1 MNARNVA
8 SPARGPRRWTGV
20 TPPQHATRRTVLASG
35 AALTAALTAA
45 SSLTAAARAG
55 GSSPTRH
62 QVFQHGVASGD
73 PLPDAVV
80 LWTRVTPTPG
90 AVPGS
95 GLGSGVRVLWEVS
108 SDERF
113 RTVVRRGRVVTSA
126 ARDHTVKVDARGL
139 DPERWYWYRF
149 TALGRTS
156 PVGRTRTAPAVG
168 TTPANL
174 RLGFASCS
182 NWPAGLFAAYRGLAE
197 RRDLHAIVHLGDYLY
212 ESGSSDVRA
221 HQPEREIVALS
232 DYRARHGQYKTDPDL
247 QAAHAVAPWIV
258 TWDDHEVTNDSWSD
272 GAENHQPDT
281 EGDYAARKARAHR
294 AYDEWMPVRMD
305 GTARL
310 DDGTRL
316 YRRLRF
322 GTLAELSM
330 LDLRSHRSEQIS
342 GTGTDTGVDDPAR
355 TITGEPQMRWLLD
368 GLQQDRARWKVVGT
382 SVMFAPL
389 KVAALPRDVVA
400 AINTLSPLLPQDGV
414 YANPDQWDGYTADRR
429 TVLDHLVQN
438 AVQDTVFLTGDIH
451 SAWAIE
457 VPTDVGAYPVA
468 PTAAV
473 EFVCTSVTSD
483 NLKDAL
489 GTPSR
494 SAPNLA
500 AEQAILAANPHIKY
514 LNFDDHGFCV
524 LDLTAERAQCDWFVI
539 GSRTEADTPI
549 TWTRS
554 FRTSSG
560 SSRVEEVD
568 APVA

>member
-1 MNARNVA
+1 MN
-8 SPARGPRRWTGV
+8 P
-20 TPPQHATRRTVLASG
+20 TPATRRTVLASS
-35 AALTAALTAA
+35 AALATLPALPSPGRAAGFV
-45 SSLTAAARAG
+45 R
-55 GSSPTRH
+55 PTH
-62 QVFQHGVASGD
+62 AVFQHGVASGD
-73 PLPDAVV
+73 PLPDSVV
-80 LWTRVTPTPG
+80 LWTRVTPTPD

-95 GLGSGVRVLWEVS
+95 GIGGKVIVRWEVAT
-108 SDERF
+108 DERF
-113 RTVVRRGRVVTSA
+113 RAVVRRGRLVTGS
-126 ARDHTVKVDARGL
+126 ARDHTVKLDARGL
-139 DPERWYWYRF
+139 EPERWYWYRF

-156 PVGRTRTAPAVG
+156 PVGRTRTAPAAG
-168 TTPANL
+168 DTPENL
-174 RLGFASCS
+174 RIGFASCA

-197 RRDLHAIVHLGDYLY
+197 REDLHAIVHLGDYLY
-212 ESGSSDVRA
+212 ESGSSNVRA
-221 HQPEREIVALS
+221 HAPDREIVSLS

-247 QAAHAVAPWIV
+247 QAAHAVAPWIL

-281 EGDYAARKARAHR
+281 EGEYAARKARAHR

-330 LDLRSHRSEQIS
+330 LDLRSYRSEQIAQM
-342 GTGTDTGVDDPAR
+342 GTDTGVDDPER
-355 TITGEPQMRWLLD
+355 TLTGEQQMDWLLE

-382 SVMFAPL
+382 SVMFSPL
-389 KVAALPRDVVA
+389 KVAALPRDVVG

-429 TVLDHLVQN
+429 TVVDHLV
-438 AVQDTVFLTGDIH
+438 AREVQDTVFLTGDIH

-457 VPTDVGAYPVA
+457 VPTDVGAYPLA
-468 PTAAV
+468 PTTAV
-473 EFVCTSVTSD
+473 EFVCTSVTSN

-539 GSRTEADTPI
+539 GSRTEKDTPI

-554 FRTSSG
+554 FRTPSG
-560 SSRVEEVD
+560 SSTVEEVD